1 MGLAFD
7 TRRGTDE
14 LLERDEAL
22 AMLTEALNDA
32 RLGHGRVVL
41 VGGEAGAGKTTLVR
55 TFCARVERHTR
66 VLVGACDA
74 LSTPRPLGPL
84 LDVARECDALADALH
99 VAVQPSEVFT
109 VLRDELSEQ
118 PTVLVIE
125 DLHWGD
131 EATFDVLRLLARRM
145 DMPALVVATY
155 RDDGLHR
162 DHPMR
167 VLLGDLATAAIG
179 RVALEPLSPAAVAQ
193 LAAGHDVDAADL
205 HARTAGNPFFVTQVL
220 AAGGDG
226 VPPTVRD
233 AVLARTSALSG
244 AELEVL
250 ETVSLALP
258 SAEPW
263 LLEAVL
269 HEGADRV
276 DACIATGLVSADG
289 ATVAFR
295 HELARS
301 AVEDATPPPRRLGL
315 QRRILR
321 ALTTRDEGE
330 IDPARL
336 AHHAE
341 AAGDV
346 EAVLV
351 FAPAAAARAVTTG
364 AYREAAAQY
373 ARALRLGGQA
383 LSPARRAE
391 LLEAR
396 SRACYLADDQLEA
409 MAVIR
414 EAIACRRE
422 EVAPSH
428 EARDLTELASY
439 LVCRGLLKEAREA
452 TAEATRLIAG
462 EDESAEVGFV
472 QASYAYQHLV
482 DGDLAAAL
490 DLGRSARETARRHGD
505 SSTAVDA
512 LITVGAVELSRDAQ
526 VGREIMHDAIAEARS
541 AGHPEQV
548 ARALNSL
555 GWFGVHAPAPEFAD
569 TYLPQALEYCT
580 AHSEDLWRIN
590 ALALAARN
598 ALDRGRWTD
607 AADLAAR
614 LLQDPRESP
623 WPHHEAL
630 VVLAL
635 VRARRGDP
643 GASAA
648 LDEAQAVGVPPDEVD
663 VHLDFAAARA
673 EVAWIEHHA
682 DGVARATDAML
693 HVARECGAG
702 AAAARLSFWRLL
714 AGLEIEQAG
723 ANGPYALA
731 VAGKW
736 ERAADEW
743 TRMSFP
749 YEAALALIATNDEEP
764 LRRALEK
771 LQELRALPASQLAM
785 RRLRALGARGLA
797 RGPRRATRENAAGL
811 TPRESEVL
819 ALVAAGHRNA
829 QIADQLFLSRR
840 TVDHHISALLRKLEA
855 GSRMEAVASAQRL
868 GLLQDR

>member
-1 MGLAFD
+1 MGLTFD

-14 LLERDEAL
+14 VLERDEAL

-32 RLGHGRVVL
+32 RLGNGRVVL
-41 VGGEAGAGKTTLVR
+41 IGGEAGAGKTTLVH
-55 TFCARVERHTR
+55 TFCRKLGHEMR
-66 VLVGACDA
+66 VLAGACDA

-84 LDVARECDALADALH
+84 LDMAGECNGLAEALH
-99 VAVQPSEVFT
+99 VAAQPSEVFA
-109 VLRDELSEQ
+109 VLRDELADQ

-131 EATFDVLRLLARRM
+131 EATFDVLRLLSRRM
-145 DMPALVVATY
+145 DVPALVIATY

-167 VLLGDLATAAIG
+167 VLLGDLATAAVG
-179 RVALEPLSPAAVAQ
+179 RLALEPLSPVAVAQ
-193 LAAGHDVDAADL
+193 LAVGHEIDPADL
-205 HARTAGNPFFVTQVL
+205 YARTAGNPFFVAQVL
-220 AAGGDG
+220 ATGGSG

-233 AVLARTSALSG
+233 AILARASALTS

-250 ETVSLALP
+250 ETVALAVP
-258 SAEPW
+258 RTETW
-263 LLEAVL
+263 LLEGVL
-269 HEGADRV
+269 HDGADHM
-276 DACIATGLVSADG
+276 DACIATGLVTSEDV
-289 ATVAFR
+289 TVTFR
-295 HELARS
+295 HELGRA
-301 AVEDATPPPRRLGL
+301 AVEDAMPPTRRIAL
-315 QRRILR
+315 QRRILA
-321 ALTTRDEGE
+321 ALMARDDEV
-330 IDPARL
+330 DPARL

-341 AAGDV
+341 AAG
-346 EAVLV
+346 EAGAALV
-351 FAPAAAARAVTTG
+351 FAPAAAARAVAAG
-364 AYREAAAQY
+364 SYREAAAQY
-373 ARALRLGGQA
+373 ARALRLAGPT
-383 LSPARRAE
+383 LSPARRAD

-414 EAIACRRE
+414 EAITCRRE
-422 EVAPSH
+422 EGAPSH
-428 EARDLTELASY
+428 EARDLMELASY
-439 LVCRGLLKEAREA
+439 LACRGLLDEAREA

-462 EDESAEVGFV
+462 DEESVEAGFV
-472 QASYAYQHLV
+472 QAANAHQHLV
-482 DGDLAAAL
+482 DGDLGAARDVA
-490 DLGRSARETARRHGD
+490 RSARETAHRHGD
-505 SSTAVDA
+505 SRTAVDA
-512 LITVGAVELSRDAQ
+512 LITVGATELARDAE
-526 VGREIMHDAIAEARS
+526 VGREIMHDAIAEAQS

-555 GWFGVHAPAPEFAD
+555 GWFGVYAPAPEFAD

-598 ALDRGRWTD
+598 ALDRGRWTE
-607 AADLAAR
+607 AADLADR

-648 LDEAQAVGVPPDEVD
+648 LDEAEAVGVPPDEVD

-673 EVAWIEHHA
+673 EVAWVEQHA
-682 DGVARATDAML
+682 DGVAHATDAML
-693 HVARECGAG
+693 HVARESGLG

-723 ANGPYALA
+723 VNGPYALA
-731 VAGKW
+731 LAGRW
-736 ERAADEW
+736 DRAADEW
-743 TRMSFP
+743 TRLSFP

-764 LRRALEK
+764 LRRALEQ

-785 RRLRALGARGLA
+785 RRLRALGARGLT

-819 ALVAAGHRNA
+819 TLVAAGQRNA
-829 QIADQLFLSRR
+829 QIAEQLFLSRR
-840 TVDHHISALLRKLEA
+840 TVDHHISAVLRKLEA